1 MGEEKDK
8 GKQLLPSLDEK
19 HRERDCVREEERLEV
34 EQKQSSDSS
43 VRRLG
48 MGEDLGARV
57 RTIYTSALG
66 LG

>member
-34 EQKQSSDSS
+34 
-43 VRRLG
+43 
-48 MGEDLGARV
+48 
-57 RTIYTSALG
+57 
-66 LG
+66 